1 MHTEISV
8 AGVPWPMYKLL
19 ALIVGALVLV
29 SALVLVMVGVITAS
43 AGPAV
48 LTAAGAATVV
58 WAIGAARG

>member
-1 MHTEISV
+1 
-8 AGVPWPMYKLL
+8 MYKLF

-29 SALVLVMVGVITAS
+29 VVGVITAS

-48 LTAAGAATVV
+48 LTAAGAGTVV